1 MNIGQVAEE
10 GWLQGEEGQTPRG
23 MGPSNPELSGAVFVY
38 AGIHPFMYLA
48 LRIPRL
54 SPPHPRLLPFVVPRT
69 RNWMD
74 FVPRLGCHVKRGGLA
89 GGPKLSHQPSK
100 SPRAF
105 SSWSL
110 AKWSEF

>member
-1 MNIGQVAEE
+1 M
-10 GWLQGEEGQTPRG
+10 LQSV
-23 MGPSNPELSGAVFVY
+23 GPQSWTQLSYKTTRDSRCAVFVY

-69 RNWMD
+69 GNWMG

-110 AKWSEF
+110 AKRSEF